1 MRKLILIATLIAVS
15 ILWGCSQESAL
26 NKIIQDPGA
35 RDYLLGQLLTHQDVR
50 AALADTIF
58 RDQNIFSAHL
68 DSLCQVD
75 QGREML
81 LDHILAADTTGEWI
95 IGKLAENPDYKQKMR
110 AASRR

>member
-1 MRKLILIATLIAVS
+1 LRKLILIAALIAVS

-26 NKIIQDPGA
+26 NRIIQDPGA
-35 RDYLLGQLLTHQDVR
+35 RDYLLGQLLTHEDVR

-58 RDQNIFSAHL
+58 A

-75 QGREML
+75 RSREML
-81 LDHILAADTTGEWI
+81 LNHILAADTTGDWI